1 MCLET
6 CLCQSRTAAAKGAGA
21 PLTASQGPR
30 VPGAG
35 KTGQAGT
42 ASRGAGEG
50 PRGQTLS
57 VTHWAHRP
65 ALSPD
70 PFLPQ
75 WSVTQVRLE
84 LVLIK
89 ARAIR
94 QDQETTGSLR
104 LLVAVLP

>member
-21 PLTASQGPR
+21 PLTASQGPC
-30 VPGAG
+30 VLGAG
-35 KTGQAGT
+35 KTGTGRHRQ
-42 ASRGAGEG
+42 
-50 PRGQTLS
+50 PRGRGGAPWPDAISDSLGTQAS
-57 VTHWAHRP
+57 PFPRP
-65 ALSPD
+65 
-70 PFLPQ
+70 LPQ

-94 QDQETTGSLR
+94 QDQETTGSLH